1 MEEFLDI
8 FINNNNQFDNIALDF
23 VKTFNSVSGKKVLR
37 YLIFLTMLRYLPA
50 SASSDE
56 LRFLEG
62 ERYLVSFILNMIKK
76 GKKG

>member
-23 VKTFNSVSGKKVLR
+23 VKTFNSVSGQKVLR